1 MARFAND
8 PFPGTDYSAYQSWKQ
23 VVLPSGEVYYIV
35 PGHPGYVFDPTASN
49 ATGRKVFRANPQ
61 SQIDEGKAQ
70 ETEAQRIRDLQDKQA
85 KQAEYMNSPLGQII
99 PIGGTVAGLWGAN
112 QLMNG
117 GAGVGSLLGGGT
129 SAAAAQGATAA
140 IPAAPNV
147 LGASMVSGAP
157 AAAAPATAG
166 LASGYG
172 IGLGPLAAVA
182 GATYLGGQAAYD
194 MFQGKKPGL
203 PGRVVLG
210 MATGG
215 LSEVANH
222 FWGGRETTR
231 DHQKGN
237 TEELLKQSD
246 DPTWQGYVSAMREQ
260 NETGPSDASMP
271 YGDSKG
277 NKFANFAD
285 YKKSGLDA
293 SNLTGVVGNL
303 QTFGP
308 DWAKLSQEQR
318 QKVTQGIIDAD
329 LYDSKKGEVVI
340 TDPTKAKSIFDSIVA
355 GTQPSVLGMAKA
367 PGIVPVNNATAA
379 AQGALQV
386 VNPARSTTLSPG
398 INLKGQ
404 RITY

>member
-1 MARFAND
+1 MTN
-8 PFPGTDYSAYQSWKQ
+8 PFEGGAGGIDYSQYQTWEKIVAPNGAVYYVIPGTGRLLDPNLSASKGKPVTFSDPRPEYEKKK
-23 VVLPSGEVYYIV
+23 GELEQQKKMQDQAM
-35 PGHPGYVFDPTASN
+35 FN
-49 ATGRKVFRANPQ
+49 AGPV
-61 SQIDEGKAQ
+61 
-70 ETEAQRIRDLQDKQA
+70 
-85 KQAEYMNSPLGQII
+85 GQMI
-99 PIGGTVAGLWGAN
+99 PVAGSLAGLYGAN
-112 QLMNG
+112 AIMNG
-117 GAGVGSLLGGGT
+117 GAGGLFGGT
-129 SAAAAQGATAA
+129 TGATAAAQGALA
-140 IPAAPNV
+140 PAAPNV
-147 LGASMVSGAP
+147 LGASVVSGAP
-157 AAAAPATAG
+157 TAAAAPAATG
-166 LASGYG
+166 VMGT
-172 IGLGPLAAVA
+172 GLGVAPLAAIA
-182 GATYLGGQAAYD
+182 GATYLGGKAGLD
-194 MFQGKKPGL
+194 MLQGKGKAWQDASL
-203 PGRVVLG
+203 QDNAGRVILG

-215 LSEVANH
+215 LSEVANK
-222 FWGGRETTR
+222 FFGGRETTR

-404 RITY
+404 RISY